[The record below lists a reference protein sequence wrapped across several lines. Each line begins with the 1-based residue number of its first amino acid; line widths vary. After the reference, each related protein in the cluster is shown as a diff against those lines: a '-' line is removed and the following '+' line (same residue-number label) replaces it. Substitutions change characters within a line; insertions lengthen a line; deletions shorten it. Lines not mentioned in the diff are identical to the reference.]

1 MIVMLTWETLSG
13 ARMDELNDHTSH
25 KLAPFLKDDFK
36 WATHASDPDGLD
48 RARTLEFIKIAPVT
62 NGVHEGTIFE
72 SKDVLVGT
80 HSATVRGESTRLLCV
95 AKLRGDKM
103 YEYHHARL

>member
-1 MIVMLTWETLSG
+1 ME
-13 ARMDELNDHTSH
+13 ALNDHTPD
-25 KLAPFLKDDFK
+25 KLASFLTDDFK

-72 SKDVLVGT
+72 SEDVLVGT

>member
-1 MIVMLTWETLSG
+1 MATLTWETFSC
-13 ARMDELNDHTSH
+13 AWMDALNDHVLE
-25 KLAPFLKDDFK
+25 KLARFLTVDFK
-36 WATHASDPDGLD
+36 WVTHASDPDGLD
-48 RARTLEFIKIAPVT
+48 RARTLEFIEIAPVT

-72 SKDVLVGT
+72 SEDVLVGT
-80 HSATVRGESTRLLCV
+80 HTAMVRGEPTRLLCV